1 MWQES
6 GHERQRRRKKMR
18 KTLLM
23 LVVMSCMVGAQIAS
37 AQAHSVGDPE
47 PATSTATSSDT
58 NHATTT
64 EAAPNVSADP
74 AAANLVVKENT
85 AKHAKAKKKDDT
97 ANMQPDDPRK
107 NPWWEPR
114 DWTYI
119 NNSAP

>member
-1 MWQES
+1 
-6 GHERQRRRKKMR
+6 MR

-23 LVVMSCMVGAQIAS
+23 LVTMACVAGAQIAS
-37 AQAHSVGDPE
+37 AQAQPAGDPE
-47 PATSTATSSDT
+47 PATSAATSSDI
-58 NHATTT
+58 NHATTM

-74 AAANLVVKENT
+74 TAANPVVKENT
-85 AKHAKAKKKDDT
+85 AKHVKAKKKDDT
-97 ANMQPDDPRK
+97 AKMPPDDPRK